1 MDTNI
6 SNVAIFLIA
15 AIAFVKVVKIVVD
28 YMTAVAIEERRH
40 HTLRQLLKDMDAD
53 QLGHALSNDKDE
65 NDEK

>member
-53 QLGHALSNDKDE
+53 QLGHALSNENE